1 MMKILQFVG
10 VNFLKQTMYVKSC
23 SSTRNNIDSGQWS
36 ENGRN
41 IFTFFYTGLWE
52 TSKAF
57 SHHNKS
63 CITVFDLRL
72 EVKNQDILG
81 IYFDI
86 L

>member
-1 MMKILQFVG
+1 MARKWQ
-10 VNFLKQTMYVKSC
+10 KY
-23 SSTRNNIDSGQWS
+23 
-36 ENGRN
+36 
-41 IFTFFYTGLWE
+41 IFFFFYTGLWE

>member
-1 MMKILQFVG
+1 MAEIYLF
-10 VNFLKQTMYVKSC
+10 
-23 SSTRNNIDSGQWS
+23 
-36 ENGRN
+36 
-41 IFTFFYTGLWE
+41 FFYTGLWE

>member
-1 MMKILQFVG
+1 MARKWQ
-10 VNFLKQTMYVKSC
+10 KY
-23 SSTRNNIDSGQWS
+23 
-36 ENGRN
+36 
-41 IFTFFYTGLWE
+41 IFIFFYTGLWE

>member
-1 MMKILQFVG
+1 MAEIYLF
-10 VNFLKQTMYVKSC
+10 
-23 SSTRNNIDSGQWS
+23 
-36 ENGRN
+36 
-41 IFTFFYTGLWE
+41 FFYTGLWE

-81 IYFDI
+81 IYFINHDYRVW
-86 L
+86 

>member
-1 MMKILQFVG
+1 MLNLVQAQETI
-10 VNFLKQTMYVKSC
+10 QTQA
-23 SSTRNNIDSGQWS
+23 SGQKMA
-36 ENGRN
+36 EIY
-41 IFTFFYTGLWE
+41 IFFFYTGLWE

-72 EVKNQDILG
+72 DVKNQDILG

>member
-1 MMKILQFVG
+1 MAEIYLF
-10 VNFLKQTMYVKSC
+10 
-23 SSTRNNIDSGQWS
+23 I
-36 ENGRN
+36 
-41 IFTFFYTGLWE
+41 FYTGLWE

-63 CITVFDLRL
+63 CIITVFDLRL
-72 EVKNQDILG
+72 DVKNQDILG